1 MSKEYSTAHNQGHGE
16 PWLITYADM
25 VTLLMAL
32 FIVLLSVST
41 VDQQKAEEMV
51 EAVKEGAGA
60 KGQTKS
66 KMTFQDI
73 KQKVEKEIQANK
85 MEDQVEA
92 KLTPRGI
99 DINFSSQ
106 LFFDAGKADLKP
118 EAMKVLDATA
128 RILREIKLE
137 DAKINVEGHTDS
149 RPIRTAQFPSNWEL
163 STARATRVLR
173 HFLDRGVSEKK
184 VEALGLAA
192 THPKVGKDGNEIA
205 AADPANRRVVIRVIR
220 DPYAGFDK
228 KHKAKQANAAQPA
241 KPAAN
246 GGQH

>member
-60 KGQTKS
+60 EGKTKG
-66 KMTFQDI
+66 KMTFQEI
-73 KQKVEKEIQANK
+73 KAKVEKEIQSQN
-85 MEDQVEA
+85 MQDQVEA

-106 LFFDAGKADLKP
+106 LFFDAGKAELKP
-118 EAMKVLDATA
+118 EAQKVLDAAA
-128 RILREIKLE
+128 RILKEIKVD
-137 DAKINVEGHTDS
+137 DAKIAIEGHTDS
-149 RPIRTAQFPSNWEL
+149 RPIKTAQFPSNWEL

-173 HFLDRGVSEKK
+173 YFLDKGVSEKK

-192 THPKVGKDGNEIA
+192 TRPKVDKDGKEISA
-205 AADPANRRVVIRVIR
+205 EDPANRRVVIRVVR

-228 KHKAKQANAAQPA
+228 KAKQASAATPG
-241 KPAAN
+241 KPAA
-246 GGQH
+246 GGHH